1 MIKSFVHKGL
11 TAFYEKGSVKGIQVN
26 HAKKLRMQLAALD
39 TACVIADLDIPG
51 YRLHP
56 LQGDRAGIWS
66 ITVNGNW
73 RLTFEF
79 VDGNVHVLNYEDY
92 H

>member
-1 MIKSFVHKGL
+1 MIKSFKHKGL
-11 TAFYEKGSVKGIQVN
+11 EKFYESGNTRGIQAT

-39 TACVIADLDIPG
+39 TAQSIDDTDVPG
-51 YRLHP
+51 YRLHQ
-56 LQGDRAGIWS
+56 LTGNRRGIWS
-66 ITVNGNW
+66 ITVNANW

-79 VDGNVHVLNYEDY
+79 EEGNVYILNYEDY